1 MNSSETLTTS
11 RGLMSTRILA
21 TLLFSPLLFS
31 CGGDDPLMP
40 PSVPGNLVAEAG
52 SQQITLT
59 WDAVSNATSYTIF
72 WNTVPTQAKFK
83 NAEQEDQRIDGASN
97 PFTHDNLTIGQDY
110 YYRVAAFN
118 QAGSR
123 GISTE
128 ASATTSP

>member
-1 MNSSETLTTS
+1 
-11 RGLMSTRILA
+11 MSTRILA

-40 PSVPGNLVAEAG
+40 PSVPDNLVAKAG

-59 WDAVSNATSYTIF
+59 WDAVSSASSYTIF

-83 NAEQEDQRIDGASN
+83 DAEQKDQPIDGVSN

-123 GISTE
+123 GISGE
-128 ASATTSP
+128 ASATPNP

>member
-1 MNSSETLTTS
+1 
-11 RGLMSTRILA
+11 MSTRILA
-21 TLLFSPLLFS
+21 ALLFSPLLFS

-40 PSVPGNLVAEAG
+40 PAVPGNLVAEAG

-83 NAEQEDQRIDGASN
+83 DAEQKDQRIDEVSN
-97 PFTHDNLTIGQDY
+97 PFTHDNLTNGQDY

-123 GISTE
+123 GISSE
-128 ASATTSP
+128 ASTSLTP

>member
-1 MNSSETLTTS
+1 
-11 RGLMSTRILA
+11 MSTRILA
-21 TLLFSPLLFS
+21 ALLFSPLLFS

-40 PSVPGNLVAEAG
+40 PAVPDNLKAVAG
-52 SQQITLT
+52 SQQITLN
-59 WDAVSNATSYTIF
+59 WNAVSNATSYTIF

-83 NAEQEDQRIDGASN
+83 DAEQKDQRIDGVSN

-123 GISTE
+123 GLSSE
-128 ASATTSP
+128 ASATILTP

>member
-1 MNSSETLTTS
+1 
-11 RGLMSTRILA
+11 MSTRTLA
-21 TLLFSPLLFS
+21 ALLFSPLLFS

-40 PSVPGNLVAEAG
+40 PAIPGNLVAKAG
-52 SQQITLT
+52 PNSKQITLN
-59 WDAVSNATSYTIF
+59 WNAVSNATSYTIF

-83 NAEQEDQRIDGASN
+83 DAEQKDQRIDGVSN

-123 GISTE
+123 GLSSE
-128 ASATTSP
+128 ASTSLTP

>member
-1 MNSSETLTTS
+1 
-11 RGLMSTRILA
+11 MSTRILV
-21 TLLFSPLLFS
+21 TLLFAPLLFS

-83 NAEQEDQRIDGASN
+83 NAEQKDQRIDGASN

-123 GISTE
+123 GISAET
-128 ASATTSP
+128 SATTSP

>member
-1 MNSSETLTTS
+1 
-11 RGLMSTRILA
+11 MSTRILA
-21 TLLFSPLLFS
+21 TLLFSPLLLS

-40 PSVPGNLVAEAG
+40 PSVPGNLIAVAG

-59 WDAVSNATSYTIF
+59 WDEVNSASSYTIF

-83 NAEQEDQRIDGASN
+83 NAEQKDQRIDGVSN
-97 PFTHDNLTIGQDY
+97 PFQHNNLTIGQDY

-123 GISTE
+123 GISAE
-128 ASATTSP
+128 ASATTNP

>member
-1 MNSSETLTTS
+1 
-11 RGLMSTRILA
+11 MSTRILA
-21 TLLFSPLLFS
+21 ILLFSPLLFS

-83 NAEQEDQRIDGASN
+83 NAEQKDQRIDGASN
-97 PFTHDNLTIGQDY
+97 PFTHDNLTTGQDY

>member
-1 MNSSETLTTS
+1 
-11 RGLMSTRILA
+11 MSTRILA
-21 TLLFSPLLFS
+21 ILLFSPLLLS

-40 PSVPGNLVAEAG
+40 PSVPGNLMAEAG

-59 WDAVSNATSYTIF
+59 WDEVSSASSYTIF

-83 NAEQEDQRIDGASN
+83 NAEQKDQRIDGVSN
-97 PFTHDNLTIGQDY
+97 PFKHDNLITGQDY

-123 GISTE
+123 GISAE
-128 ASATTSP
+128 ASATTNP

>member
-1 MNSSETLTTS
+1 
-11 RGLMSTRILA
+11 MSTRILA
-21 TLLFSPLLFS
+21 ALLFSPLLFS
-31 CGGDDPLMP
+31 CGDEGTISYKEKMP
-40 PSVPGNLVAEAG
+40 PAVPGNLEAVAG

-59 WDAVSNATSYTIF
+59 WDEVGSATSYTIF

-83 NAEQEDQRIDGASN
+83 DAEQKDQRIDEVSN

-123 GISTE
+123 GLSSE
-128 ASATTSP
+128 ASTSLTP

>member
-1 MNSSETLTTS
+1 
-11 RGLMSTRILA
+11 MSTRILA
-21 TLLFSPLLFS
+21 ALLFSPLLFS
-31 CGGDDPLMP
+31 CGDEGTVSYKEKMP
-40 PSVPGNLVAEAG
+40 PAVPGNLEAVAG

-59 WDAVSNATSYTIF
+59 WDEVGSATSYTIF

-83 NAEQEDQRIDGASN
+83 DAEQKDQRIDGVSN

-123 GISTE
+123 GISAE

>member
-1 MNSSETLTTS
+1 
-11 RGLMSTRILA
+11 MSTRILA
-21 TLLFSPLLFS
+21 TLLFSFLLLN

-59 WDAVSNATSYTIF
+59 WNEVSSASSYTIF
-72 WNTVPTQAKFK
+72 WNTIPTQAKFK
-83 NAEQEDQRIDGASN
+83 DAEQKDQRIDGVSN
-97 PFTHDNLTIGQDY
+97 PFTHDNLTVGQDY

-123 GISTE
+123 GISAE
-128 ASATTSP
+128 ASATPDP

>member
-1 MNSSETLTTS
+1 
-11 RGLMSTRILA
+11 MSTRILA
-21 TLLFSPLLFS
+21 ALLFSPLLFS

-40 PSVPGNLVAEAG
+40 PAVPDNLKAVAG

-59 WDAVSNATSYTIF
+59 WDEVGSATSYTIF

-83 NAEQEDQRIDGASN
+83 DAEQKDQRIDGVSN

-123 GISTE
+123 GISSE
-128 ASATTSP
+128 ASATILTP